1 MKNRLLFPII
11 FAFIFSACSDFTGNE
26 DAVEASLK
34 PGPDTTAPI
43 LKEVTAVTT
52 PTTDTTPNYTFS
64 SSEAGTITYGG
75 SCSSSNKNAISGN
88 NTITLRTLS
97 NGTYSDCTITVKN
110 TLGNSAT
117 LIISTFVVDSPTTR
131 TWYDLKGI
139 TFGDNTFVAVG
150 NTGAIRTSSDNGS
163 SWDNG
168 TSGTT
173 YYFNEVTYG
182 DSTFIAV
189 GQSGKIITSS
199 DNGSS
204 WDNSTQDVT
213 TAQVTGVAFG
223 DDVGIA
229 VASTDIL
236 RSRNDNG
243 SNWVQSNSM
252 DDVYD
257 VVFGNRTASG
267 EVATCGTIT
276 HGGDHDNDNH
286 TSVALSGGSGSGA
299 QATVNVSGGNVTSVS
314 ITKGGTGLY
323 QIGDVLTIDNAT
335 IGGNDNG
342 KVATC
347 GTITH
352 GGEVAT
358 VDNITQ
364 GGNHNNGEHDL
375 VALSGGS
382 GSGAQA
388 TVNVSGDNVT
398 SVTITHGGTGLYQIG
413 DVLTIDN
420 ATIVGG
426 DDNATVI
433 VATVSGDHNN
443 GPHLSVALSGGSG
456 SGAQATVN
464 VSGGNVTSVSITEG
478 GTGLY
483 QIGDVLTIDN
493 AKTGGDDNATCR
505 VATVTAINATCK
517 VATVTVTSK
526 VFVGVGNDGKVCYST
541 NYKDNT
547 ETWSCPQEIVDD
559 KQLYG
564 IAYGNNKFIAVGES
578 GTVII
583 SDNGTNWTEDL
594 SGNSN
599 TSANLYSIAFGNDRF
614 VAVGQYAVIVS
625 TDNGTS
631 FTPTETNYIFN
642 DISFGNGVFVA
653 VGSGEIIYTST
664 DGGLSDGD
672 TWTKVH
678 GR

>member
-75 SCSSSNKNAISGN
+75 SCSSSNKKAISGN

-163 SWDNG
+163 SWDNTTQAV
-168 TSGTT
+168 TS
-173 YYFNEVTYG
+173 
-182 DSTFIAV
+182 
-189 GQSGKIITSS
+189 
-199 DNGSS
+199 
-204 WDNSTQDVT
+204 
-213 TAQVTGVAFG
+213 AQLTGVAFG
-223 DDVGIA
+223 DDVGMA

-267 EVATCGTIT
+267 EVATVDTIT
-276 HGGDHDNDNH
+276 DNGSHDNGTY
-286 TSVALSGGSGSGA
+286 TSVTLSGGSGSGA
-299 QATVNVSGGNVTSVS
+299 KATVILSGDNGSSNVTSVS
-314 ITKGGTGLY
+314 ITDGGNGLY

-335 IGGNDNG
+335 IGG
-342 KVATC
+342 
-347 GTITH
+347 
-352 GGEVAT
+352 
-358 VDNITQ
+358 
-364 GGNHNNGEHDL
+364 
-375 VALSGGS
+375 
-382 GSGAQA
+382 
-388 TVNVSGDNVT
+388 
-398 SVTITHGGTGLYQIG
+398 
-413 DVLTIDN
+413 
-420 ATIVGG
+420 
-426 DDNATVI
+426 
-433 VATVSGDHNN
+433 
-443 GPHLSVALSGGSG
+443 
-456 SGAQATVN
+456 
-464 VSGGNVTSVSITEG
+464 
-478 GTGLY
+478 
-483 QIGDVLTIDN
+483 
-493 AKTGGDDNATCR
+493 DDNATCR
-505 VATVTAINATCK
+505 

-526 VFVGVGNDGKVCYST
+526 VFVGVGDDGKVCYST

-547 ETWSCPQEIVDD
+547 ETWSCPQEIIDD

-564 IAYGNNKFIAVGES
+564 ITYGNNKFIAVGES
-578 GTVII
+578 GTVIR
-583 SDNGTNWTEDL
+583 SDDGTNWTENL

-599 TSANLYSIAFGNDRF
+599 TSANLYSIAFGNGRF
-614 VAVGQYAVIVS
+614 VAVGRYAVIVS
-625 TDNGTS
+625 SNNGNS
-631 FTPTETNYIFN
+631 FTLTETNYIFN
-642 DISFGNGVFVA
+642 DISFGNGVFVT
-653 VGSGEIIYTST
+653 VGKEENIHTST
-664 DGGLSDGD
+664 DGD

-678 GR
+678 GKP

>member
-168 TSGTT
+168 TAGTT
-173 YYFNEVTYG
+173 YYFNEVAYG

-189 GQSGKIITSS
+189 GQNGRIYTSS
-199 DNGSS
+199 DNGTTWSRSTWDGSS
-204 WDNSTQDVT
+204 
-213 TAQVTGVAFG
+213 AHLTGLAYGNNVS
-223 DDVGIA
+223 IA
-229 VASTDIL
+229 VSSSNVIKST
-236 RSRNDNG
+236 DNG
-243 SNWVQSNSM
+243 SNWTLKSSAVE
-252 DDVYD
+252 VYD
-257 VVFGNRTASG
+257 MAYGNRAASG
-267 EVATCGTIT
+267 KVATCGTIT
-276 HGGDHDNDNH
+276 HGGDHDDGDYP
-286 TSVALSGGSGSGA
+286 SVALSGGSGSGA
-299 QATVNVSGGNVTSVS
+299 QATV
-314 ITKGGTGLY
+314 I
-323 QIGDVLTIDNAT
+323 
-335 IGGNDNG
+335 
-342 KVATC
+342 
-347 GTITH
+347 
-352 GGEVAT
+352 
-358 VDNITQ
+358 
-364 GGNHNNGEHDL
+364 
-375 VALSGGS
+375 
-382 GSGAQA
+382 
-388 TVNVSGDNVT
+388 VSGD
-398 SVTITHGGTGLYQIG
+398 
-413 DVLTIDN
+413 
-420 ATIVGG
+420 
-426 DDNATVI
+426 
-433 VATVSGDHNN
+433 
-443 GPHLSVALSGGSG
+443 
-456 SGAQATVN
+456 
-464 VSGGNVTSVSITEG
+464 NVTSVSITEG

-493 AKTGGDDNATCR
+493 ATIGGDIGEVVTVDTITDNGSHDNGTFTSVTLSGGSGSGAEATVILSGDNGSANVTSVSITEGGTDLYQIGDVLTIDNATIGGDDNATIR
-505 VATVTAINATCK
+505 VATVTVTNATCR

-564 IAYGNNKFIAVGES
+564 ITYGNNKFIAVGES
-578 GTVII
+578 GTVIR

-599 TSANLYSIAFGNDRF
+599 TSANLYSIAFGNGRF
-614 VAVGQYAVIVS
+614 VAVGSYAVIVS
-625 TDNGTS
+625 TNNGDS
-631 FTPTETNYIFN
+631 FTLTEDKYIFK

-664 DGGLSDGD
+664 GGGVSAGD

>member
-131 TWYDLKGI
+131 TYYDLNGI

-204 WDNSTQDVT
+204 WDNSTQAIT
-213 TAQVTGVAFG
+213 TAQLTGVAFG

-276 HGGDHDNDNH
+276 HGGDHDDGDYP
-286 TSVALSGGSGSGA
+286 SVALSGGSGSGA
-299 QATVNVSGGNVTSVS
+299 QATVIVSGDNVTSVS
-314 ITKGGTGLY
+314 ITEGGTGLY

-364 GGNHNNGEHDL
+364 GGNHDNNNSIPYNL
-375 VALSGGS
+375 VLSGGS

-388 TVNVSGDNVT
+388 TVNVSGN
-398 SVTITHGGTGLYQIG
+398 
-413 DVLTIDN
+413 
-420 ATIVGG
+420 
-426 DDNATVI
+426 
-433 VATVSGDHNN
+433 
-443 GPHLSVALSGGSG
+443 
-456 SGAQATVN
+456 
-464 VSGGNVTSVSITEG
+464 NVTSVSITEG

-564 IAYGNNKFIAVGES
+564 IAYGNKKFIAVGES
-578 GTVII
+578 GTVIR
-583 SDNGTNWTEDL
+583 SDNGTNWTENL

-614 VAVGQYAVIVS
+614 VAVGRYAVIVS

-664 DGGLSDGD
+664 DGD

-678 GR
+678 GK

>member
-173 YYFNEVTYG
+173 YYFNEVAYG

-204 WDNSTQDVT
+204 WDNSTQAVT
-213 TAQVTGVAFG
+213 TAQLTGVAFG

-267 EVATCGTIT
+267 EVTTVDTIT
-276 HGGDHDNDNH
+276 DNGSHDNGTY
-286 TSVALSGGSGSGA
+286 TSVALGGGS
-299 QATVNVSGGNVTSVS
+299 
-314 ITKGGTGLY
+314 
-323 QIGDVLTIDNAT
+323 
-335 IGGNDNG
+335 
-342 KVATC
+342 
-347 GTITH
+347 
-352 GGEVAT
+352 
-358 VDNITQ
+358 
-364 GGNHNNGEHDL
+364 
-375 VALSGGS
+375 
-382 GSGAQA
+382 
-388 TVNVSGDNVT
+388 
-398 SVTITHGGTGLYQIG
+398 
-413 DVLTIDN
+413 
-420 ATIVGG
+420 
-426 DDNATVI
+426 
-433 VATVSGDHNN
+433 
-443 GPHLSVALSGGSG
+443 
-456 SGAQATVN
+456 
-464 VSGGNVTSVSITEG
+464 
-478 GTGLY
+478 
-483 QIGDVLTIDN
+483 
-493 AKTGGDDNATCR
+493 
-505 VATVTAINATCK
+505 
-517 VATVTVTSK
+517 
-526 VFVGVGNDGKVCYST
+526 
-541 NYKDNT
+541 
-547 ETWSCPQEIVDD
+547 
-559 KQLYG
+559 
-564 IAYGNNKFIAVGES
+564 
-578 GTVII
+578 
-583 SDNGTNWTEDL
+583 
-594 SGNSN
+594 
-599 TSANLYSIAFGNDRF
+599 
-614 VAVGQYAVIVS
+614 
-625 TDNGTS
+625 
-631 FTPTETNYIFN
+631 
-642 DISFGNGVFVA
+642 
-653 VGSGEIIYTST
+653 
-664 DGGLSDGD
+664 
-672 TWTKVH
+672 
-678 GR
+678 

>member
-131 TWYDLKGI
+131 TWYDLNGI

-150 NTGAIRTSSDNGS
+150 NTGAIRTSSGNGS
-163 SWDNG
+163 SWDNV

-173 YYFNEVTYG
+173 YYFNEVAYG

-204 WDNSTQDVT
+204 WDNSTQAVT

-276 HGGDHDNDNH
+276 HGGDHDDGTY

-299 QATVNVSGGNVTSVS
+299 QATVIVSGDNVTSVS
-314 ITKGGTGLY
+314 ITDGGTGLY

-335 IGGNDNG
+335 IGGDIGEVVTVDTITDNG
-342 KVATC
+342 SHDN
-347 GTITH
+347 GTHFSLT
-352 GGEVAT
+352 
-358 VDNITQ
+358 
-364 GGNHNNGEHDL
+364 
-375 VALSGGS
+375 LSGGS
-382 GSGAQA
+382 GSGAEA
-388 TVNVSGDNVT
+388 TVILSGDNGSANVT
-398 SVTITHGGTGLYQIG
+398 SVSITDGGTDLYQIG

-420 ATIVGG
+420 ATIGG
-426 DDNATVI
+426 DDNATI
-433 VATVSGDHNN
+433 
-443 GPHLSVALSGGSG
+443 
-456 SGAQATVN
+456 
-464 VSGGNVTSVSITEG
+464 
-478 GTGLY
+478 
-483 QIGDVLTIDN
+483 
-493 AKTGGDDNATCR
+493 R
-505 VATVTAINATCK
+505 VATVTVTNATCR

-564 IAYGNNKFIAVGES
+564 ITYGNNKFIAVGES
-578 GTVII
+578 GTVIR

-599 TSANLYSIAFGNDRF
+599 TSANLYSIAFGNGRF
-614 VAVGQYAVIVS
+614 VAVGSYAVIVS
-625 TDNGTS
+625 TNNGDS
-631 FTPTETNYIFN
+631 FTLTEDKYIFK

-664 DGGLSDGD
+664 GGGVSAGD

>member
-75 SCSSSNKNAISGN
+75 SCSSSNKKAISGN
-88 NTITLRTLS
+88 NTITLSTLS

-117 LIISTFVVDSPTTR
+117 LIISTFVVDSPTPLIY
-131 TWYDLKGI
+131 YDLNGI

-189 GQSGKIITSS
+189 GESGKIITSS

-204 WDNSTQDVT
+204 WDNSTQAIT
-213 TAQVTGVAFG
+213 TAQLTGVAFG
-223 DDVGIA
+223 DDVGMA

-276 HGGDHDNDNH
+276 HGGDHDNGDYP
-286 TSVALSGGSGSGA
+286 SVALRGGSGSGA
-299 QATVNVSGGNVTSVS
+299 QATVIVSGDNVTSVS
-314 ITKGGTGLY
+314 ITDGGTGLY

-335 IGGNDNG
+335 IGG
-342 KVATC
+342 
-347 GTITH
+347 
-352 GGEVAT
+352 
-358 VDNITQ
+358 
-364 GGNHNNGEHDL
+364 
-375 VALSGGS
+375 
-382 GSGAQA
+382 
-388 TVNVSGDNVT
+388 
-398 SVTITHGGTGLYQIG
+398 
-413 DVLTIDN
+413 
-420 ATIVGG
+420 
-426 DDNATVI
+426 
-433 VATVSGDHNN
+433 
-443 GPHLSVALSGGSG
+443 
-456 SGAQATVN
+456 
-464 VSGGNVTSVSITEG
+464 
-478 GTGLY
+478 
-483 QIGDVLTIDN
+483 
-493 AKTGGDDNATCR
+493 DDNATCR
-505 VATVTAINATCK
+505 

-526 VFVGVGNDGKVCYST
+526 VFVGVGDDGKVCYST

-564 IAYGNNKFIAVGES
+564 ITYGNNKFIAVGES
-578 GTVII
+578 GTVIR
-583 SDNGTNWTEDL
+583 SDNGTIWTENL

-599 TSANLYSIAFGNDRF
+599 TSANLYSIVFGNDRF
-614 VAVGQYAVIVS
+614 VAVGRYAVIVS
-625 TDNGTS
+625 TDNGDS
-631 FTPTETNYIFN
+631 FTLTEDKYIFE

-664 DGGLSDGD
+664 GGGLSDGD

-678 GR
+678 GKP

>member
-1 MKNRLLFPII
+1 M
-11 FAFIFSACSDFTGNE
+11 
-26 DAVEASLK
+26 EASLK
-34 PGPDTTAPI
+34 PGPKEKKVKKDAEEDEEEDADTRP
-43 LKEVTAVTT
+43 
-52 PTTDTTPNYTFS
+52 
-64 SSEAGTITYGG
+64 
-75 SCSSSNKNAISGN
+75 
-88 NTITLRTLS
+88 
-97 NGTYSDCTITVKN
+97 
-110 TLGNSAT
+110 
-117 LIISTFVVDSPTTR
+117 
-131 TWYDLKGI
+131 WYHLYGI

-150 NTGAIRTSSDNGS
+150 QTGAIRTSSDNGS

-173 YYFNEVTYG
+173 KYFNEVVYG

-189 GQSGKIITSS
+189 GESGKIITSS

-204 WDNSTQDVT
+204 WDNSTQAIT
-213 TAQVTGVAFG
+213 TAQLTGVAFG

-276 HGGDHDNDNH
+276 HGGDHDNDNY

-299 QATVNVSGGNVTSVS
+299 QATVIVSGDNVTSVS

-335 IGGNDNG
+335 IGGD
-342 KVATC
+342 
-347 GTITH
+347 
-352 GGEVAT
+352 
-358 VDNITQ
+358 
-364 GGNHNNGEHDL
+364 
-375 VALSGGS
+375 
-382 GSGAQA
+382 
-388 TVNVSGDNVT
+388 
-398 SVTITHGGTGLYQIG
+398 
-413 DVLTIDN
+413 DN
-420 ATIVGG
+420 ATIR
-426 DDNATVI
+426 
-433 VATVSGDHNN
+433 VATVSGDHVNDTYD
-443 GPHLSVALSGGSG
+443 SVALSGGSG
-456 SGAQATVN
+456 SGAQATVI
-464 VSGGNVTSVSITEG
+464 VSGGYVTSVSITPG

-578 GTVII
+578 GTVIR
-583 SDNGTNWTEDL
+583 SDNGTNWTENL

-614 VAVGQYAVIVS
+614 VAVGRYAVIVI
-625 TDNGTS
+625 TDNGTR
-631 FTPTETNYIFN
+631 FTLTETNYIFN

-664 DGGLSDGD
+664 GGGLADGD

>member
-43 LKEVTAVTT
+43 LNEVTAVTT

-75 SCSSSNKNAISGN
+75 SCSSRTKKAKSGN

-117 LIISTFVVDSPTTR
+117 LNISTFVVDSPTTR

-173 YYFNEVTYG
+173 YYFNEVAYG

-204 WDNSTQDVT
+204 WDNSTQAVT

-276 HGGDHDNDNH
+276 HGGDHDNGTY

-299 QATVNVSGGNVTSVS
+299 QATVIVSGDNVTSVS
-314 ITKGGTGLY
+314 ITDGGTGLY

-335 IGGNDNG
+335 IGG
-342 KVATC
+342 
-347 GTITH
+347 
-352 GGEVAT
+352 
-358 VDNITQ
+358 
-364 GGNHNNGEHDL
+364 
-375 VALSGGS
+375 
-382 GSGAQA
+382 
-388 TVNVSGDNVT
+388 
-398 SVTITHGGTGLYQIG
+398 
-413 DVLTIDN
+413 
-420 ATIVGG
+420 
-426 DDNATVI
+426 
-433 VATVSGDHNN
+433 
-443 GPHLSVALSGGSG
+443 
-456 SGAQATVN
+456 
-464 VSGGNVTSVSITEG
+464 
-478 GTGLY
+478 
-483 QIGDVLTIDN
+483 
-493 AKTGGDDNATCR
+493 DDNATCR
-505 VATVTAINATCK
+505 

-526 VFVGVGNDGKVCYST
+526 VFVGVGDDGKVCYST

-564 IAYGNNKFIAVGES
+564 ITYGNNKFIAVGES
-578 GTVII
+578 GTVIR
-583 SDNGTNWTEDL
+583 SDNGTNWTENL

-614 VAVGQYAVIVS
+614 VAVGRYAVIVI

-631 FTPTETNYIFN
+631 FTLTETNYIFN

-664 DGGLSDGD
+664 GGGVSVGD